1 MNPIYS
7 GLPTTIFEKMSAI
20 ARETGA
26 INLGQGFPDAPGP
39 RDILESAADA
49 LLTLSNQY
57 PPMAGL
63 PELRRAIAD
72 HYRRHQGIDFDAAS
86 EVVVTSGA
94 TEALAAAIFAI
105 LSPGDEAI
113 LIEPLYDA
121 YAPLVRRAGGV
132 VRTIRLQPPTWR
144 LDPADLDAAITARTR
159 LIIVN
164 NPVNP
169 TGTMFDRETLT
180 AIAERCIADGIIALC
195 DEVWEHVRFGPDH
208 VPLIALPGMRELTVK
223 IGSAGKIFA
232 LTGWKVGWL
241 IADKALAGVIAK
253 THQFLTF
260 TTPPNL
266 QWAVAEGLAKP
277 DGWFDSMRAGFAA
290 SRDRLVDGLRTA
302 GFVVLPAD
310 ATWFVSIDLAASGL
324 ALDDVTFAE
333 RMAHEAGVVSIPM
346 SAFYESDPITSIVR
360 LCYAKDDATID
371 EAVRRM
377 AAFRATLAS

>member
-1 MNPIYS
+1 MNPVYS

-39 RDILESAADA
+39 RDILEAAADA
-49 LLTLSNQY
+49 LLTRSNQY

-63 PELRRAIAD
+63 PELRQAIST
-72 HYRRHQGIDFDAAS
+72 HYRRHQGLDFDPQS

-113 LIEPLYDA
+113 LIEPTYDA

-132 VRTIRLQPPTWR
+132 VWTIRLRPPEWA
-144 LDPADLDAAITARTR
+144 LDLADLDAAISARTR
-159 LIIVN
+159 LIILN

-180 AIAERCIADGIIALC
+180 AIADRCIADDIIALC
-195 DEVWEHVRFGPDH
+195 DEVWEHIRFGPDH
-208 VPLIALPGMRELTVK
+208 IPLIALPGMRERTVK

-241 IADKALAGVIAK
+241 MADKALAGVIAK
-253 THQFLTF
+253 AHQFLTF

-266 QWAVAEGLAKP
+266 QWAVAEGLGKP
-277 DGWFDSMRAGFAA
+277 DDWFESMRAGFAA
-290 SRDRLVDGLRTA
+290 SRTRLIEGLRTA

-310 ATWFVSIDLAASGL
+310 ATWFVSIDLPASGI

-333 RMAHEAGVVSIPM
+333 RMAREVGVVSIPM
-346 SAFYESDPITSIVR
+346 SAFYEADPITTVAR

-377 AAFRATLAS
+377 AAFRAKLGG